1 MLTGVSVINGNQNLK
16 EFHLFHY
23 GRVDICLTGV
33 GIPKSF
39 NAEYG
44 PLYLS
49 SDLQLII
56 IG

>member
-33 GIPKSF
+33 GIPKSS

-49 SDLQLII
+49 SNLQLII